1 MATFIENVL
10 DIHAIQAI
18 SEALRDESLFEDG
31 RVSAG
36 GTAKKVKR
44 NVQAKNTAVV
54 QGIVKMIEQKLRDH
68 AVLRS
73 AALPLKFAKIMV
85 NRYDEGMSYGA
96 HVDDAFIA
104 GTRTDLSFT
113 LFLSE
118 PESYEGGELMVRR
131 DDGDEAIKLPQG
143 SLYLYP
149 SDSIHYVAPITRGS
163 RLSAVGWIQSQVR
176 QQEQRQILFDLSTA
190 LKQLPTTEANHSARL
205 KLLKVHNNLLRRWA
219 D

>member
-10 DIHAIQAI
+10 DIHAINAI
-18 SEALRDESLFEDG
+18 TEALQDDSLFEDG
-31 RVSAG
+31 KVSAG
-36 GTAKKVKR
+36 AAAKKVKN
-44 NVQAKNTAVV
+44 NVQGKMAGPV
-54 QGIVKMIEQKLRDH
+54 QGVVKMIEQKLQEN

-73 AALPLKFAKIMV
+73 AALPRKFAKIMV
-85 NRYDEGMSYGA
+85 NRYDEGMTYGA

-113 LFLSE
+113 LFLSD
-118 PESYEGGELMVRR
+118 PESYEGGELIVQR

-149 SDSIHYVAPITRGS
+149 SDSIHYVAPVTRGS
-163 RLSAVGWIQSQVR
+163 RLSVVGWIQSKVR
-176 QQEQRQILFDLSTA
+176 SQEQRQILFDLSSA
-190 LKQLPTTEANHSARL
+190 LKQLPTAEANQQARL

>member
-10 DIHAIQAI
+10 DIHAIHAI
-18 SEALRDESLFEDG
+18 TEALQDESLFEDG

-44 NVQAKNTAVV
+44 NVQAKNTAAV
-54 QGIVKMIEQKLRDH
+54 QGITTMIEQKLREN

-85 NRYDEGMSYGA
+85 NRYDEGMTYGA

-104 GTRTDLSFT
+104 GVRTDLSFT
-113 LFLSE
+113 LFLSD
-118 PESYEGGELMVRR
+118 PKSYAGGELMVQR

-149 SDSIHYVAPITRGS
+149 ADSIHYVAPVTHGS
-163 RLSAVGWIQSQVR
+163 RLAAVGWIQSKVR
-176 QQEQRQILFDLSTA
+176 LQEQRQILFDLSSA
-190 LKQLPTTEANHSARL
+190 LKQLPTTEANHGARL
-205 KLLKVHNNLLRRWA
+205 KLLNVHNNLLRRWA